1 MPTDDAESRSEMPS
15 AVSKMGVDL
24 GPDVCGVICMSAG
37 GTFVKSAP
45 EACSCFSSCR
55 EVPAGVR
62 GGVCSADICGEGR
75 GDRPVVLVA
84 SLETRKPL
92 DSFEGTLSEGGS
104 A

>member
-1 MPTDDAESRSEMPS
+1 MAVDDAESRSEMPS
-15 AVSKMGVDL
+15 EVSKTGVDL
-24 GPDVCGVICMSAG
+24 GPDVCGVICVMAG

-45 EACSCFSSCR
+45 EAISCFPSCM

-62 GGVCSADICGEGR
+62 GGVCSADMCGEGR
-75 GDRPVVLVA
+75 GDVAVVLVT

-92 DSFEGTLSEGGS
+92 DSFEGTWPDEDS